1 MRQRPFNMSF
11 MKKFLWIV
19 LIAGMPV
26 IAAAQ
31 ETLNIDDAVRIGLE
45 KNFSIRIAKN
55 NSEVAGNNNSIG
67 NAGMLPS
74 VNANGAINQRIQD
87 NVTDYSSS
95 IPDRNDE
102 GAKTTVFSYG
112 VDATWTVFDGLTMFA
127 TADRLSAQQDISEM
141 QYMMEVEQFLAD
153 IVTTYFQIVG
163 QQQAYEVLE
172 NTLEISDERIR
183 IAETKKDLGS
193 GSEYDLL
200 QARADYNADRAALIR
215 SGTGLKRSKILVAQI
230 LADNE
235 INVDFKVQ
243 DNIELQEPLE
253 LNSLLNDVYAQNLDL
268 GISRLNE
275 TVAEA
280 EIREITGEWFPQIQL
295 GGGYGYNRTE
305 ASSGFAEFSETKG
318 FNYGVTARINLF
330 DGLNKK
336 RRRQNAQIE
345 LKNEQL
351 RMQQQ
356 ELLITGQ
363 VQQMFA
369 QYEDALSLIE
379 LEKENLSYTEKSLDI
394 ALERF
399 RLGTI
404 NSVELREAQLSLLN
418 AENRL
423 ISAQIEAKTAE
434 TELLKLSG
442 RLVLMNN

>member
-1 MRQRPFNMSF
+1 MRQQRFNMSF
-11 MKKFLWIV
+11 MKKFLWVI
-19 LIAGMPV
+19 LIAGIPV
-26 IAAAQ
+26 AVSAQ
-31 ETLNIDDAVRIGLE
+31 ETLSIDDAVRIGME
-45 KNFSIRIAKN
+45 KNFAIRIAKN
-55 NSEVAGNNNSIG
+55 NSEVAENNNSIG
-67 NAGMLPS
+67 NAGMLPTVTATGS
-74 VNANGAINQRIQD
+74 LNQRIQD
-87 NVTDYSSS
+87 NETNYSSS
-95 IPDRNDE
+95 IPDRNDK
-102 GAKTTVFSYG
+102 GAKTTVTSFG

-127 TADRLSAQQDISEM
+127 TADKLAAQQNISEM
-141 QYMMEVEQFLAD
+141 QYMLEVEQFLAD

-163 QQQAYEVLE
+163 QQQAYQVLE
-172 NTLEISDERIR
+172 NTVAISEERIR

-200 QARADYNADRAALIR
+200 QARADFNADRAALIR
-215 SGTGLKRSKILVAQI
+215 SGTGLKRSRILVAQI
-230 LADNE
+230 LADTLL
-235 INVDFKVQ
+235 NVDFNVQ
-243 DNIELQEPLE
+243 QNIELQEPLE
-253 LNSLLNDVYAQNLDL
+253 LNSLMNDVYAQNLDL

-275 TVAEA
+275 TVAKA

-295 GGGYGYNRTE
+295 GGGYGYNKTE
-305 ASSGFAEFSETKG
+305 ASTGFVDFSKTSG
-318 FNYGVTARINLF
+318 FNYGLTARINLF
-330 DGLNKK
+330 DGLNKS

-351 RMQQQ
+351 RLEQQ

-363 VQQMFA
+363 VKQMFA

-379 LEKENLSYTEKSLDI
+379 LEKENLTYTEKSLDI

-434 TELLKLSG
+434 TELLRLSG
-442 RLVLMNN
+442 RLVLLSN

>member
-1 MRQRPFNMSF
+1 MRQQRFNMSF
-11 MKKFLWIV
+11 MKKFLWII

-26 IAAAQ
+26 AVSAQ
-31 ETLNIDDAVRIGLE
+31 ETLSIDDAVRIGME
-45 KNFSIRIAKN
+45 KNFAIRIAKN
-55 NSEVAGNNNSIG
+55 NSEVAENNNSIG
-67 NAGMLPS
+67 NAGMLPTVS
-74 VNANGAINQRIQD
+74 ANGAVNQRIQD
-87 NVTDYSSS
+87 NVTNYSSS

-112 VDATWTVFDGLTMFA
+112 LDATWTVFDGLTMFA
-127 TADRLSAQQDISEM
+127 TADKLSAQQNISEM
-141 QYMMEVEQFLAD
+141 QYMLEVEQFLAD

-172 NTLEISDERIR
+172 NTVAISEERIR

-200 QARADYNADRAALIR
+200 QARADFNADRAALIR

-230 LADNE
+230 LADTL
-235 INVDFKVQ
+235 INVDFNVQ
-243 DNIELQEPLE
+243 ENIELQEPLE
-253 LNSLLNDVYAQNLDL
+253 LNSLMNDVYAQNLDL

-351 RMQQQ
+351 RLEQQ
-356 ELLITGQ
+356 ELLVTGQ
-363 VQQMFA
+363 VQQMYA

-379 LEKENLSYTEKSLDI
+379 LEKENLTYTEKSLDI

-434 TELLKLSG
+434 TELLRLSG
-442 RLVLMNN
+442 RLVLLSK